1 MTHWYRIS
9 CRFIIS
15 CLVWYLDFTYHT
27 RLFKIIGFL
36 EKKKHYWKLVVL
48 KTGKSKLHKKYSKY
62 KYIQD
67 PSMFIQSTSLSSR
80 ISKNI
85 FLIHLRNTFP
95 NMNALFL
102 PVDSYF
108 HMYVFSREPVTI
120 YICKIHVRRISGCP
134 SMWSQRWYYLSKLV

>member
-1 MTHWYRIS
+1 
-9 CRFIIS
+9 
-15 CLVWYLDFTYHT
+15 
-27 RLFKIIGFL
+27 
-36 EKKKHYWKLVVL
+36 
-48 KTGKSKLHKKYSKY
+48 
-62 KYIQD
+62 
-67 PSMFIQSTSLSSR
+67 MFIQSTSLSSR

-108 HMYVFSREPVTI
+108 HMHVFSREPVTI

-134 SMWSQRWYYLSKLV
+134 SMWSQRWYYLSKLVQQYTKYKYLASHICKLIYNILKTIIRALRKILTYIRQYDIWGPKISFKSVIVIDILVLESHF

>member
-36 EKKKHYWKLVVL
+36 EKKNTIESWLFWKQVNPNFT
-48 KTGKSKLHKKYSKY
+48 KNIPNIS
-62 KYIQD
+62 IQD

-108 HMYVFSREPVTI
+108 HMYVFSWEPVTI

-134 SMWSQRWYYLSKLV
+134 SMWSQRWYYLSK